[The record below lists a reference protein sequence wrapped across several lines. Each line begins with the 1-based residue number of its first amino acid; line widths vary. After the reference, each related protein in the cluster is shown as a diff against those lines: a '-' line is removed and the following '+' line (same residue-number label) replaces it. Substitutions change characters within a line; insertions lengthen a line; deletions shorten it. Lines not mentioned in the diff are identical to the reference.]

1 MPVIQQLFS
10 LSLQNYTGLHLLYL
24 HKLPQGL
31 FSNYL
36 CSIALPPLLPL
47 LQLQLPL
54 PLFLLCSPALF
65 AFMTSV
71 WVLQCSSAQGD
82 ILPICHSVLHSLTFQ
97 EADDFPPL
105 SRIKR
110 VKLFKA
116 HKSDVVVWV
125 VHNRQTCSRDAGIQ
139 ISAVAAERGKSKVC
153 ISFTCSDFPSALIR
167 AIESVML
174 FVCTPYRLF
183 SSLSSLWDMFFRHC
197 FFHLIGKKRNEI
209 KNFINLWLP

>member
-1 MPVIQQLFS
+1 
-10 LSLQNYTGLHLLYL
+10 
-24 HKLPQGL
+24 
-31 FSNYL
+31 
-36 CSIALPPLLPL
+36 
-47 LQLQLPL
+47 
-54 PLFLLCSPALF
+54 
-65 AFMTSV
+65 MTSV
-71 WVLQCSSAQGD
+71 WVIQCSSAQGD
-82 ILPICHSVLHSLTFQ
+82 ILPICHSVLNSLTFQ

-110 VKLFKA
+110 MKLFKA

-153 ISFTCSDFPSALIR
+153 ILFTCSDFPSVLIS

-174 FVCTPYRLF
+174 FVCTPYHLF

-197 FFHLIGKKRNEI
+197 FFHLIEKKRNEI
-209 KNFINLWLP
+209 KNFINLWRP